1 VLVSFVLGPLKFP
14 SDFARPA
21 VHETFATLRRRR
33 HRGRYSLGAIKPD
46 LKLDPGFLEHL
57 RLSPRAVIGPGARF
71 LEFFFTGPYADDATQ
86 EEEEMEL
93 LHRRCCGLDVHK
105 ETVVACLRLVSDG
118 QVTTEVRTFQTT
130 TADLLRLS
138 EWLAANECTH
148 VAMEAT
154 GVYWKPVW
162 HILDDGEFELVLANA
177 AHVKNVPG
185 RKTDV
190 NDAMWLAELL
200 AHGLIRASFVPDT
213 QTQEMRNLLRT
224 RKQLV
229 REQSSHVLRVQ
240 KTLEDANIKLDSV
253 LTDLMGKSGRAM
265 MEALIA
271 GETNPTKLAS
281 LADPRVKASHEEFRE
296 ALRGRVTKHHRF
308 LLRLHLNQIDAL
320 DAAMATLDAQVEANL
335 GPFRTA
341 VDLIMSIPG
350 IKNLSAHV
358 IISEIGIDMSRFPS
372 DAHLISWAGVC
383 PGNDESAGKRRSTR
397 LRKGAP
403 WLKTTLVQC
412 AWAAVKKKNSYLQA
426 QFYRI
431 KVRRG
436 PKKAIMA
443 VAASILT
450 AIYHMLKDG
459 TMYQDLGCNHFDRRS
474 TDQQKNRLVKRL
486 TDLGYAVE
494 IKPLAA

>member
-1 VLVSFVLGPLKFP
+1 M
-14 SDFARPA
+14 
-21 VHETFATLRRRR
+21 
-33 HRGRYSLGAIKPD
+33 
-46 LKLDPGFLEHL
+46 
-57 RLSPRAVIGPGARF
+57 
-71 LEFFFTGPYADDATQ
+71 Q
-86 EEEEMEL
+86 L

-118 QVTTEVRTFQTT
+118 KVTTEVRTFQTI

-138 EWLAANECTH
+138 EWLTVNECTH

-162 HILDDGEFELVLANA
+162 HVLADGELELLLVNA

-190 NDAMWLAELL
+190 NDATWLAELL
-200 AHGLIRASFVPDT
+200 AHGLLRASYVPDE
-213 QTQEMRNLLRT
+213 QTQEMRTLLRT

-253 LTDLMGKSGRAM
+253 LSDVMNKSGRAM
-265 MEALIA
+265 IEAMIA
-271 GETNPTKLAS
+271 GETNPVKLAS
-281 LADPRVKASHEEFRE
+281 LADRRVKASAEELRE

-320 DAAMATLDAQVEANL
+320 ASAMVTIDARVEENL
-335 GPFRTA
+335 APFRTA
-341 VDLIMSIPG
+341 VELIMSMPG
-350 IKNLSAHV
+350 IHSLSAQV
-358 IISEIGIDMSRFPS
+358 IVSEIGIDMSRFPS
-372 DAHLISWAGVC
+372 AGHLLSWTCLC
-383 PGNDESAGKRRSTR
+383 PRNDESAGKRRSNRT
-397 LRKGAP
+397 RKGAV

-426 QFYRI
+426 QYFRI
-431 KVRRG
+431 AARRG
-436 PKKAIMA
+436 KKKAILA
-443 VAASILT
+443 VAASMLT

-459 TMYQDLGCNHFDRRS
+459 TTYQDLGRNYFDRRS
-474 TDQQKNRLVKRL
+474 TDQHKKRLVKRL
-486 TDLGYAVE
+486 LDLGYAVE
-494 IKPLAA
+494 LTPLAA

>member
-1 VLVSFVLGPLKFP
+1 
-14 SDFARPA
+14 
-21 VHETFATLRRRR
+21 
-33 HRGRYSLGAIKPD
+33 
-46 LKLDPGFLEHL
+46 LDPGFLEHL

-71 LEFFFTGPYADDATQ
+71 LEFLFTGPHADDATQ
-86 EEEEMEL
+86 EEEMEL

-105 ETVVACLRLVSDG
+105 ETVVACLRLVSNG
-118 QVTTEVRTFQTT
+118 KVTTEVRTFQTT

-138 EWLAANECTH
+138 EWLSANECTH

-162 HILDDGEFELVLANA
+162 HILDDGEFVLVLANA

-185 RKTDV
+185 RKTDI

-200 AHGLIRASFVPDT
+200 AHGLIRASFVPNT

-253 LTDLMGKSGRAM
+253 LTDLMGKSGRAII
-265 MEALIA
+265 EALIA
-271 GETNPTKLAS
+271 GETNPVKLAN
-281 LADPRVKASHEEFRE
+281 LASRRVKASPEELCE

-308 LLRLHLNQIDAL
+308 LLRLHLNQIDTL
-320 DAAMATLDAQVEANL
+320 DAAMATVDTQVQANL

-341 VDLIMSIPG
+341 VDLIVSIPG
-350 IKNLSAHV
+350 VKNLGAHV
-358 IISEIGIDMSRFPS
+358 IVSEIGVDMSRFPS
-372 DAHLISWAGVC
+372 AAHLISWACIC
-383 PGNDESAGKRRSTR
+383 PRNDESAGKRRSNRVRQGST
-397 LRKGAP
+397 
-403 WLKTTLVQC
+403 WLKTTMVQC
-412 AWAAVKKKNSYLQA
+412 AWAAVKKKDSYLQA

-431 KVRRG
+431 KARRG

-443 VAASILT
+443 VVASILT

-459 TMYQDLGCNHFDRRS
+459 TMYKDLGRNHFDRHS
-474 TDQQKNRLVKRL
+474 TDRQKKRL
-486 TDLGYAVE
+486 IKRLADLGCAVE

>member
-1 VLVSFVLGPLKFP
+1 
-14 SDFARPA
+14 
-21 VHETFATLRRRR
+21 
-33 HRGRYSLGAIKPD
+33 
-46 LKLDPGFLEHL
+46 
-57 RLSPRAVIGPGARF
+57 
-71 LEFFFTGPYADDATQ
+71 
-86 EEEEMEL
+86 MEL

-118 QVTTEVRTFQTT
+118 KVTTEVRTFQTT

-138 EWLAANECTH
+138 EWLATNDCTH

-162 HILDDGEFELVLANA
+162 HILDDGDFVLVLANA

-200 AHGLIRASFVPDT
+200 AHGLIRASFVPDA

-253 LTDLMGKSGRAM
+253 LADLMGKSGRAM
-265 MEALIA
+265 IEALIA
-271 GETNPTKLAS
+271 GETNPAKLAS
-281 LADPRVKASHEEFRE
+281 LADRRVKASPEEFCE

-320 DAAMATLDAQVEANL
+320 DAAMATVDAQVEENL

-341 VDLIMSIPG
+341 VEQIISIPG
-350 IKNLSAHV
+350 VKNLGAHV
-358 IISEIGIDMSRFPS
+358 IVSEIGIDMSRFPS
-372 DAHLISWAGVC
+372 AAHLLSWACIC
-383 PGNDESAGKRRSTR
+383 PGNDESAGKRRSNR
-397 LRKGAP
+397 MRKGAP
-403 WLKTTLVQC
+403 WLKATLLQC
-412 AWAAVKKKNSYLQA
+412 AWAAVRKKDSYLQA

-474 TDQQKNRLVKRL
+474 TDQQKKRLVKRL
-486 TDLGYAVE
+486 ADLGYAVE
-494 IKPLAA
+494 IKPLAAMA

>member
-1 VLVSFVLGPLKFP
+1 MKLF
-14 SDFARPA
+14 
-21 VHETFATLRRRR
+21 HE
-33 HRGRYSLGAIKPD
+33 
-46 LKLDPGFLEHL
+46 
-57 RLSPRAVIGPGARF
+57 
-71 LEFFFTGPYADDATQ
+71 
-86 EEEEMEL
+86 
-93 LHRRCCGLDVHK
+93 RCAGLDVHK

-118 QVTTEVRTFQTT
+118 QVTTAVRTFQTT

-138 EWLAANECTH
+138 KWLAENDCTH

-162 HILDDGEFELVLANA
+162 HILDDGEFALLLANA

-190 NDAMWLAELL
+190 NDATWLAELL
-200 AHGLIRASFVPDT
+200 AHGLLRASFVPDT
-213 QTQEMRNLLRT
+213 QTQEMRTLLRT

-253 LTDLMGKSGRAM
+253 LSDVMGKSGRAM
-265 MEALIA
+265 IEALIA

-281 LADPRVKASHEEFRE
+281 LADRRVKGSQDELRE

-320 DAAMATLDAQVEANL
+320 AAAMATIDAQVEESL
-335 GPFRTA
+335 EPFRTA
-341 VDLIMSIPG
+341 VELITSIPG

-358 IISEIGIDMSRFPS
+358 IVSEIGIDMSRFPS
-372 DAHLISWAGVC
+372 AAHLISWACLC
-383 PGNDESAGKRRSTR
+383 PRNDESAGKRRSNR
-397 LRKGAP
+397 VRKGAV

-412 AWAAVKKKNSYLQA
+412 AWAAVKKKDSYLQA
-426 QFYRI
+426 QFFRI
-431 KVRRG
+431 RARRG
-436 PKKAIMA
+436 QKKAILA
-443 VAASILT
+443 VAASMLT

-459 TMYQDLGCNHFDRRS
+459 TLYQDLGRNYLDRRS
-474 TDQQKNRLVKRL
+474 TDQQKKRLVKRL
-486 TDLGYAVE
+486 ADLGYAVALT
-494 IKPLAA
+494 PLAA